1 MTRTSDAT
9 CHAAFTLLELL
20 VVIAILAVL
29 TGLLVPTLAGAR
41 DAGRESECASNLRQL
56 AVSAHLYSDDHRS
69 LLPPGA
75 SRFLQNLS
83 RWHGSRSHPS
93 EAFRPSGGALTEYL
107 GDFSDD
113 EAGPGAIRMCAAFA
127 PTARLLSE
135 QRLGFEVSCG
145 GYGYNNAYVGV
156 RRAPRAQGSR
166 LITDE
171 SGSNVASFG
180 NSVKT
185 ILFSDSAFASD
196 GGVGGVIEY
205 SFVEPRFW
213 PDTPGARADPSVHFR
228 HRGKAGVAW
237 LDTHVSHETMSF
249 SWSSGLY
256 GVDAASVGIGFFGGT
271 DDNRLF
277 GEH

>member
-1 MTRTSDAT
+1 MKSSPTRPAR
-9 CHAAFTLLELL
+9 AFTLIELL
-20 VVIAILAVL
+20 VVLAIIGVL
-29 TGLLVPTLAGAR
+29 TGMLVPTLAGAR

-56 AVSAHLYSDDHRS
+56 AVSAQLYADDHRS
-69 LLPPGA
+69 FLPPGA

-93 EAFRPSGGALTEYL
+93 EAFRPAGGALTEYL
-107 GDFSDD
+107 GDFSD
-113 EAGPGAIRMCAAFA
+113 ANGTSGAIRTCAAFA
-127 PTARLLSE
+127 PTARLLAD
-135 QRLGFEVSCG
+135 QRIGFEVSCG

-156 RRAPRAQGSR
+156 RRAPRGQGAR

-171 SGSNVASFG
+171 SGSNIASFD
-180 NSVKT
+180 NAAKT
-185 ILFSDSAFASD
+185 ICFSETAFASD
-196 GGVGGVIEY
+196 AGVGGVIEY

-249 SWSSGLY
+249 TWSSGLY
-256 GVDAASVGIGFFGGT
+256 GVDAASVGIGFFGVA
-271 DDNRLF
+271 DDNSLF